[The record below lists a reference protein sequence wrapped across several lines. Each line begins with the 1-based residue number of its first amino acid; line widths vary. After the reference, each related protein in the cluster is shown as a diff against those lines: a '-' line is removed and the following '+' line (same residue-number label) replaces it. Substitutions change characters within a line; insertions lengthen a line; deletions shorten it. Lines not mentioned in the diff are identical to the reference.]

1 MAGWN
6 SHVEAIYAVFIC
18 IYMYLYVYLLYLCP
32 AYVYI
37 YIYIPYAQYL
47 IALLKCQQGIA
58 MADLAD
64 LSTRLH

>member
-1 MAGWN
+1 MC
-6 SHVEAIYAVFIC
+6 ICC
-18 IYMYLYVYLLYLCP
+18 IYVLL
-32 AYVYI
+32 VYI
-37 YIYIPYAQYL
+37 YIYKYIPYAQYL